1 VRRTLPLA
9 IGLLV
14 VLALAAVSTLLG
26 RLNLHEAEQ
35 ERLAER
41 ARLTQSIGSYVTQA
55 YAPAK
60 LQADVDRAP
69 FNASSPALN
78 ELLLQQFQVTPTG
91 DPNVIVALFDRSG
104 RSIAARPEKNSLTI
118 STLGDAWPRALSGSV
133 AQTQAFRLDGDVFR
147 AIAVPVGKGTPWAV
161 LVTVPRDDSG
171 RQFQQRLEGF
181 GAKGGGYSTVDGSGI
196 VLTSHDPAQIGS
208 RQFDAA
214 QMQAIRSEHFH
225 QWFTGTGSDRTV
237 SMTSLDPNTGYAQ
250 VFTQRLDAL
259 FSDLRHSQQVHD
271 LTVLAVLA
279 IAVLALV
286 LLGWRRERAA
296 RRSAARL
303 HALLRNSHDLLLV
316 VNPDFTTRF
325 VSPAV
330 EVLLGHDA
338 ADLTGRP
345 LLDVVHPGD
354 ADRVVAMLTDQLD
367 SKLLNV
373 RLRAADGT
381 VRWFDIESS
390 DRSAVVQ
397 LSGILL
403 TCHEVGDRKNL
414 QDRLTHQA
422 SHDELTGLANRAVFV
437 EQVELARTRIERDPA
452 GRFALLFIDL
462 DHFKPVNDTLGH
474 DAGDQVLRTVAARLS
489 GTVRPADLVCRFG
502 GDEFGVLLDG
512 ADQETACEIASRL
525 VAAVR
530 ATVAVGTKLVNI
542 DASIGI
548 TLAEDGSATPEM
560 LIRQADEAMYLAKES
575 GRGRYA
581 VHADRYRDPHAR
593 GRGPGGALPLPRSSQ
608 PESNGVVQTRPAGS
622 LAHRGFPR
630 HVPTADRGGWRT
642 RTRHLLPLLIA
653 GTMVAGIAGA
663 GSLQESRA
671 GAAAEQHRIAE
682 RSDITVRVAEY
693 SAVTT
698 DPRRLMGAVSKAP
711 WNLADRTANGAV
723 LESFSHSPAAGSGS
737 IVALSDLSGRVE
749 ASFPAGSAVD
759 LPRTDETW
767 ARARLGVP
775 GFSKVQSATTTPRAW
790 YVLPIVRDGAPQALL
805 LLGQD
810 ARQAEIAKLMLAVG
824 SLGFGDGGLS
834 GVDVNGVVLVSWDP
848 KLTGS
853 SLVEP
858 RDLVGLELGQVRRF
872 TRHGDTY
879 LVTAAWSP
887 GDPNKRY
894 IVFRQPTDVFFGDL
908 RSGQTTR
915 NLLLLGLVCASV
927 FGLALINRRRELS
940 ERNARERL
948 RALLHNAHDL
958 VVAVDAAGRTT
969 FVSSAI
975 EGLLGHDPAAWADRP
990 VLELVDEADRARL
1003 HRALGPELA
1012 SAGGGSQV
1020 VPDVRLRTIDGS
1032 TRWFDVGIADLTD
1045 NPALSGVLLT
1055 CHEIGERKRLQDELS
1070 HRARHDVLTGL
1081 PNRASFASHLTTLID
1096 GAHPFAVLF
1105 IDLDHF
1111 KPINDRHGHDAGDAV
1126 LQAVA
1131 SRLDAA
1137 VRSSGFRPHD
1147 LISRLGG
1154 DEFAV
1159 VLDGVDGMQA
1169 RQVADRILS
1178 GIRAPI
1184 RVGTTDV
1191 AIGATIGIAFA
1202 DPGAGLNG
1210 SRADLVVQRADTA
1223 MYEAKVAGRGRY
1235 AVYDGV

>member
-1 VRRTLPLA
+1 MRRTLPLA

-14 VLALAAVSTLLG
+14 VLALAAVSTFLG
-26 RLNLHEAEQ
+26 RINLQEAEQ

-69 FNASSPALN
+69 FNASMPALN

-91 DPNVIVALFDRSG
+91 DPNVIVALYDRTG
-104 RSIAARPEKNSLTI
+104 RAIAARPERNSLTI
-118 STLGDAWPRALSGSV
+118 DMLGAAWPRALAGTV
-133 AQTQAFRLDGDVFR
+133 AQTPTIRFDGDVFR

-171 RQFQQRLEGF
+171 RQFQERLEGF
-181 GAKGGGYSTVDGSGI
+181 GAAGGGYSTVDGNGI
-196 VLTSHDPAQIGS
+196 VLTSHDRSLIGT

-214 QMQAIRSEHFH
+214 EMAGIRSENFH
-225 QWFTGTGSDRTV
+225 QWFTGTGGARTV
-237 SMTSLDPNTGYAQ
+237 TMTSLDPNTGYAQ
-250 VFTQRLDAL
+250 VFSQRTDAL
-259 FSDLRHSQQVHD
+259 FSDLRHAQRVHD
-271 LTVLAVLA
+271 LTVFAVLA
-279 IAVLALV
+279 IAILGLV

-303 HALLRNSHDLLLV
+303 HGLLRNSHDLLLV
-316 VNPDFTTRF
+316 VDPDSTTRF

-330 EVLLGHDA
+330 EVLLGYDA
-338 ADLTGRP
+338 SALTGRP
-345 LLDVVHPGD
+345 FLEVVHPGD
-354 ADRVVAMLTDQLD
+354 AERVVAMLADQID
-367 SKLLNV
+367 SKLLNI
-373 RLRAADGT
+373 RLRASDGT
-381 VRWFDIESS
+381 VRWFDVESS
-390 DRSAVVQ
+390 DRSAVAQ

-437 EQVELARTRIERDPA
+437 EQVELARARVDRDPD

-489 GTVRPADLVCRFG
+489 GTVRPEDLVCRFG
-502 GDEFGVLLDG
+502 GDEFGVLLDR

-548 TLAEDGSATPEM
+548 TLSEGGSATPEL
-560 LIRQADEAMYLAKES
+560 LIRQADEAMYVAKES

-581 VHADRYRDPHAR
+581 VHADAHRDTS
-593 GRGPGGALPLPRSSQ
+593 GRGAGSGRALPLPRSSQ
-608 PESNGVVQTRPAGS
+608 PLPGEVARTRPAAS
-622 LAHRGFPR
+622 PAQRGFPR
-630 HVPTADRGGWRT
+630 QLQATDRRGWRS
-642 RTRHLLPLLIA
+642 RGRHLLPLLIA
-653 GTMVAGIAGA
+653 GTMVAGIAGV
-663 GSLQESRA
+663 GSLQEQRA
-671 GAAAEQHRIAE
+671 GQTAENRRIAE
-682 RSDITVRVAEY
+682 RSDITMRVAEY
-693 SAVTT
+693 SALTT
-698 DPRRLMGAVSKAP
+698 DPRRLMNSVTKAP
-711 WNLADRTANGAV
+711 WNLGDLTGNAAV
-723 LESFSHSPAAGSGS
+723 LEAFSHSPAAGAGS
-737 IVALSDLSGRVE
+737 IVAISDLSGRVA
-749 ASFPAGSAVD
+749 ASYPAGSSVS
-759 LPRTDETW
+759 LPRTDPIW
-767 ARARLGVP
+767 ANARAGIP
-775 GFSKVQSATTTPRAW
+775 GFSNVQDTTTTPRAW
-790 YVLPIVRDGAPQALL
+790 YVLPIVQDGKPQALL

-810 ARQAEIAKLMLAVG
+810 ARQAEVSKLMQAVG
-824 SLGFGDGGLS
+824 SLGFGEGGLT
-834 GVDVNGVVLVSWDP
+834 GVDANGTTFVSWD
-848 KLTGS
+848 KNLIGS
-853 SLVEP
+853 ALVRP
-858 RDLVGLELGQVRRF
+858 GDLLGIQPGQVRRF
-872 TRHGDTY
+872 TRGDDTY
-879 LVTAAWSP
+879 LVAAGWTA

-908 RSGQTTR
+908 RTGQTTR
-915 NLLLLGLVCASV
+915 NLLLVGLVCASV
-927 FGLALINRRRELS
+927 FGLALLNRRRELA
-940 ERNARERL
+940 ERNARARL

-975 EGLLGHDPAAWADRP
+975 EGLLGHDPAAWADRSF
-990 VLELVDEADRARL
+990 LELVDESDRARL
-1003 HRALGPELA
+1003 HRALGPELD
-1012 SAGGGSQV
+1012 STAGTLV
-1020 VPDVRLRTIDGS
+1020 VPDVRLRTVDGS
-1032 TRWFDVGIADLTD
+1032 TRWFDVGIADLSD

-1137 VRSSGFRPHD
+1137 VRSSGHRPRD

-1169 RQVADRILS
+1169 RMVADRILS

-1184 RVGTTDV
+1184 RIGTSDV

-1202 DPGAGLNG
+1202 DPGAGAGG
-1210 SRADLVVQRADTA
+1210 SSPDLVVQRADTA

-1235 AVYDGV
+1235 AVYDGA